1 MREQNNSKDDDQNI
15 TFDNIYHDIK
25 QESVD
30 MLLHKKSDTCYN
42 TIYRW
47 ILSIKLLISCFR
59 NRQ

>member
-1 MREQNNSKDDDQNI
+1 MMREQNNSKDDDQNI

-47 ILSIKLLISCFR
+47 ISCLFKH
-59 NRQ
+59 